1 MTTAMAA
8 SARPGIGGS
17 VSFEDGEDRLELRT
31 QVLHG
36 LGRERAPRLRLE
48 VARAAVLLDLLARP
62 FDRVL
67 LRVEEMLHEHDQLDL
82 APLVHAVPG
91 TVLCRVQEPELA
103 LPVAQHV
110 RLQVG
115 ELAHLADREELLH
128 GMGMWQAHRQCSG
141 FRSRSIRSETAW
153 RGGFP

>member
-82 APLVHAVPG
+82 APLVDTVPRAVLG
-91 TVLCRVQEPELA
+91 GVQEPELA
-103 LPVAQHV
+103 LPVPQ
-110 RLQVG
+110 
-115 ELAHLADREELLH
+115 
-128 GMGMWQAHRQCSG
+128 
-141 FRSRSIRSETAW
+141 RSEEHTSELQSPYDIVC
-153 RGGFP
+153 RLLLEKK